1 MWRAHVDVAYAK
13 VVIGGGYE
21 ADGTARKWPK
31 SENPAG
37 IHAANVTWE
46 RFNPTTV
53 RQGNLSEWADHFP
66 TLLVVDQ
73 ALSLIA
79 GAGAARHSTREK
91 SFSTGIGTETTL
103 GLPKAVEIRIALDMN
118 RMVVVNRLLTTA
130 TTRPEQS
137 TTGAPEA
144 P

>member
-1 MWRAHVDVAYAK
+1 MWRTQKSSSVADMK
-13 VVIGGGYE
+13 QM
-21 ADGTARKWPK
+21 ARRG
-31 SENPAG
+31 SGRRTSPAG

-79 GAGAARHSTREK
+79 GAGAARHSTRGK
-91 SFSTGIGTETTL
+91 SFSTGIGTDTTFA
-103 GLPKAVEIRIALDMN
+103 LPQAVEIRFTCDIN
-118 RMVVVNRLLTTA
+118 CSVVVNRLLTTA
-130 TTRPEQS
+130 TTRPAQS
-137 TTGAPEA
+137 STGAPEA